1 MLILKSMAIG
11 EKSVAKKKGLVV
23 GPKIRNS
30 DTKRGPLG

>member
-11 EKSVAKKKGLVV
+11 EKCWKKKGLVV

-30 DTKRGPLG
+30 DTKKGPLG